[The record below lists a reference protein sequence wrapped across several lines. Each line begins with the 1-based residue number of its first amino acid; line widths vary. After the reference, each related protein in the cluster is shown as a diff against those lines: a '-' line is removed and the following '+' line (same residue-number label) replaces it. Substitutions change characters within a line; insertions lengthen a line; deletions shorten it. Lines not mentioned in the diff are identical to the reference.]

1 VALLEVRHL
10 DTRFDT
16 PEGEVKAVNDV
27 SFMLDEGDVVGIVG
41 ESGAGKSQLFLTIM
55 GLLAANGRASGSAR
69 FRGTELL
76 GLRQADLNR
85 IRGSRIAMIF
95 QDALTSLNPY
105 LRISR
110 QMTEVL
116 VTHRGM
122 GERDARRAAIEM
134 LDRVRI
140 PEARQRFDMY
150 PHEFS
155 GGMRQRVMIAM
166 ALLCRPDLLIADEP
180 TTALD
185 VTIQAQILD
194 LLRDIRRDGN
204 MAIVLI
210 THALGVVAGLCDRVL
225 VMYGGRI
232 VEEAPVR
239 DIFYDPQHP
248 YTRAL
253 LGSTPRLDAAIG
265 ELRAIPGQPP
275 NLQRLPPGCAF
286 NPRCERAMARCLV
299 EEPALREIGAGRRKA
314 CHLDRL
320 EAGPEGRT
328 PPPAGGRSARV
339 SGPGGGYSA
348 SAPTPPSSASG
359 RGKEGGAPHPGSPSA
374 IRPSPSRGGCARRGA
389 A

>member
-1 VALLEVRHL
+1 VTLLDVRHL
-10 DTRFDT
+10 DTTFAT
-16 PEGEVKAVNDV
+16 PEGEVRAVNDV
-27 SFMLDEGDVVGIVG
+27 SFTLGEGETLGVVG

-76 GLRQADLNR
+76 GLAPAKLNL
-85 IRGSRIAMIF
+85 IRGRRVGMIF
-95 QDALTSLNPY
+95 QDAMTSLNPY

-116 VTHRGM
+116 VTHKGM
-122 GERDARRAAIEM
+122 GEAQARRAATAM

-140 PEARQRFDMY
+140 PEARRRIDMY
-150 PHEFS
+150 PHQFS

-166 ALLCRPDLLIADEP
+166 ALLTEPDLLIADEP

-194 LLRDIRRDGN
+194 LLRDLKRDRS

-210 THALGVVAGLCDRVL
+210 THALGVVASLCERVI

-239 DIFYDPQHP
+239 AIFHDPQHP
-248 YTRAL
+248 YTQGL
-253 LGSTPRLDAAIG
+253 LRSTPRLDAPLG
-265 ELRAIPGQPP
+265 ELFAIPGQPP

-286 NPRCERAMARCLV
+286 HPRCQVRIARCLT
-299 EEPALREIGAGRRKA
+299 ETPPLRDIGGGQRKA
-314 CHLDRL
+314 CHLDRPPSFPL
-320 EAGPEGRT
+320 PQAPALPSPASGEGRGGGLAGEAGE
-328 PPPAGGRSARV
+328 
-339 SGPGGGYSA
+339 
-348 SAPTPPSSASG
+348 
-359 RGKEGGAPHPGSPSA
+359 GAP
-374 IRPSPSRGGCARRGA
+374 
-389 A
+389 

>member
-1 VALLEVRHL
+1 MSLLEVNHL

-27 SFMLDEGDVVGIVG
+27 SFTLDKGETLGIVG
-41 ESGAGKSQLFLTIM
+41 ESGSGKSQVFMTIM
-55 GLLAANGRASGSAR
+55 GLLAANGRATGSAR
-69 FRGTELL
+69 FQGTELL
-76 GLRQADLNR
+76 GMPPVKLNK

-95 QDALTSLNPY
+95 QDSMTSLNPY

-110 QMTEVL
+110 QLTEVL

-122 GERDARRAAIEM
+122 GEAEARKAAVAM

-140 PEARQRFDMY
+140 PEANRRFDMY

-166 ALLCRPDLLIADEP
+166 ALLCEPELLIADEP

-194 LLRDIRRDGN
+194 LMRDLKRDSN
-204 MAIVLI
+204 TAIIII

-232 VEEAPVR
+232 VEEATVR
-239 DIFYDPQHP
+239 DIFYNPQHP
-248 YTRAL
+248 YTHGL
-253 LGSTPRLDAAIG
+253 LRSTPRLDETSID
-265 ELRAIPGQPP
+265 ELRTIPGQPP

-286 NPRCERAMARCLV
+286 NERCDWRMERCLV
-299 EEPALREIGAGRRKA
+299 EEPAVRVAGAGRRKA
-314 CHLDRL
+314 CHLDHL
-320 EAGPEGRT
+320 EIEHLD
-328 PPPAGGRSARV
+328 
-339 SGPGGGYSA
+339 
-348 SAPTPPSSASG
+348 PTA
-359 RGKEGGAPHPGSPSA
+359 
-374 IRPSPSRGGCARRGA
+374 
-389 A
+389 

>member
-1 VALLEVRHL
+1 LSIVSLLEVNHL

-27 SFMLDEGDVVGIVG
+27 SFTLDKCETLGIVG
-41 ESGAGKSQLFLTIM
+41 ESGSGKSQVFMTIM
-55 GLLAANGRASGSAR
+55 GLLAANGRATGSAR
-69 FRGTELL
+69 FQGTELL
-76 GLRQADLNR
+76 GMPPVDLNK

-95 QDALTSLNPY
+95 QDSMTSLNPY

-110 QMTEVL
+110 QLTEVL

-122 GERDARRAAIEM
+122 GEAEARNAAVAM

-140 PEARQRFDMY
+140 PEAKRRFDMY

-166 ALLCRPDLLIADEP
+166 ALLCEPELLIADEP

-194 LLRDIRRDGN
+194 LMRDLKRDSN
-204 MAIVLI
+204 TAIIII

-232 VEEAPVR
+232 VEEATVR
-239 DIFYDPQHP
+239 DIFYNPQHP
-248 YTRAL
+248 YTHGL
-253 LGSTPRLDAAIG
+253 LRSTPRLDETSID
-265 ELRAIPGQPP
+265 ELRTIPGQPP

-286 NPRCERAMARCLV
+286 NERCDWRMERCLV
-299 EEPALREIGAGRRKA
+299 EEPAVRVAGAGRRKA
-314 CHLDRL
+314 CHLDHL
-320 EAGPEGRT
+320 EIEHLD
-328 PPPAGGRSARV
+328 
-339 SGPGGGYSA
+339 
-348 SAPTPPSSASG
+348 PTA
-359 RGKEGGAPHPGSPSA
+359 
-374 IRPSPSRGGCARRGA
+374 
-389 A
+389 

>member
-1 VALLEVRHL
+1 MALLEVSHL
-10 DTRFDT
+10 NTRFDT

-27 SFMLDEGDVVGIVG
+27 SFALAEGETVGVVG
-41 ESGAGKSQLFLTIM
+41 ESGSGKSQVFMTIM
-55 GLLAANGRASGSAR
+55 GLLAANGRATGSAR
-69 FRGTELL
+69 FRGSELL
-76 GLRQADLNR
+76 GLPAEKLNE

-95 QDALTSLNPY
+95 QDSMTSLNPY

-122 GERDARRAAIEM
+122 SEAAARAHSIAM
-134 LDRVRI
+134 LDLVRI
-140 PEARQRFDMY
+140 PEARRRFDMY

-166 ALLCRPDLLIADEP
+166 ALLCEPDLLIADEP

-194 LLRDIRRDGN
+194 LMRELKQTRN
-204 MAIVLI
+204 TAIIMI

-239 DIFYDPQHP
+239 QVFYDPQHP
-248 YTRAL
+248 YTHGL
-253 LGSTPRLDAAIG
+253 LRSTPRLDETSAE
-265 ELRAIPGQPP
+265 ELRTIQGQPP

-286 NPRCERAMARCLV
+286 NERCAWRTERCLV
-299 EEPALREIGAGRRKA
+299 DEPAFRRIASDRLKA
-314 CHLDRL
+314 CHLERL
-320 EAGPEGRT
+320 EPL
-328 PPPAGGRSARV
+328 P
-339 SGPGGGYSA
+339 
-348 SAPTPPSSASG
+348 
-359 RGKEGGAPHPGSPSA
+359 
-374 IRPSPSRGGCARRGA
+374 
-389 A
+389 